1 MGNVY
6 PQRNNKNTLRLIVI
20 VFCLIALLNR
30 SASQPVL
37 SFTQIVSGLDQPMQL
52 VNAGDGTNRIFVAH
66 RDGTINVYNQSI
78 TLIGTFLTIS
88 GISTVDE
95 RGLLSMA
102 FHPDYEMNGF
112 FYVYYTNTDG
122 SLELARYHATGISNT
137 AESGS
142 KAVVL
147 NIPHPFSIHN
157 GGTIHFGSDGYLY
170 LTTGDGGDGQIPSKA
185 QDGTSL
191 LGKMLRIAV
200 NTSLVSPFY
209 SIPASNPYAG
219 NDGIADEIWSFGL
232 RNPFRWSFDRSNG
245 DMWITDV
252 GEDDWEEIN
261 FSAANATGP
270 INYGWQC
277 YEGNAQWDLTGCT
290 SGYTSPTYVYA
301 NTGTASVM
309 GGTVY
314 RGTTVPANA
323 PLRGYYL
330 AADYFTGNIYKI
342 KPNGSGWTTYFQTDV
357 LRKIVNFGEAENG
370 ELYAVTLNTSSS
382 VPFSGS
388 IYEITVSAVLPVTL
402 VEFTA
407 NSNNRVVQLNWKTS
421 SEQNLQQ
428 FEIEYGIDGNSFM
441 RTGIVPAA
449 NNAGGSEYTFSHE
462 PPSSGRIFYR
472 LKMIDFDGQFRYS
485 GIIITNI
492 DKPNKNFVQPS
503 IITSGVINVF
513 LNNSFNTLELINMSG
528 AVLLKQNIKGRIGKI
543 DIPIPFVTTGTYMV
557 QVRNNETTLKQLI
570 LIRK

>member
-20 VFCLIALLNR
+20 VFCLITFLNR
-30 SASQPVL
+30 SISQEPVL
-37 SFTQIVSGLDQPMQL
+37 SLTPIVSGLDQPMQL
-52 VNAGDGTNRIFVAH
+52 VNAGDGTNRIFVVH
-66 RDGTINVYNQSI
+66 RDGTINVYDQSFS
-78 TLIGTFLTIS
+78 LIGTFLTV
-88 GISTVDE
+88 TNVNTDNE

-102 FHPDYEMNGF
+102 FHPDYGNSLSPF
-112 FYVYYTNTDG
+112 FGYFFVYYTSSS
-122 SLELARYHATGISNT
+122 SLGNLEIARYQV
-137 AESGS
+137 SGDPNVANPA
-142 KAVVL
+142 KTVVL
-147 NIPHPFSIHN
+147 SIPHLSDYHN
-157 GGTIHFGSDGYLY
+157 GGTIHFGNDGYLY
-170 LTTGDGGDGQIPSKA
+170 LATGDGGPTPEKA
-185 QDGTSL
+185 QDQTSL
-191 LGKMLRIAV
+191 LGKMLRIEV
-200 NTSLVSPFY
+200 NTFITSPFY
-209 SIPASNPYAG
+209 TIPPGNPYG
-219 NDGIADEIWSFGL
+219 DEIWALGL
-232 RNPFRWSFDRSNG
+232 RNPFRWGFDRSTGN
-245 DMWITDV
+245 MWITDV

-261 FSAANATGP
+261 YSASNATAP

-277 YEGNAQWDLTGCT
+277 YEGNVQWDFTGCT

-301 NTGTASVM
+301 NTTPASVI

-342 KPNGSGWTTYFQTDV
+342 KPNGAAWTTYMQPGV

-382 VPFSGS
+382 IPFSGS

-407 NSNNRVVQLNWKTS
+407 NSNNGVVQLNWKTS

-485 GIIITNI
+485 GIIIINI

-513 LNNSFNTLELINMSG
+513 LNNSFNTLELINISG